1 MITKL
6 EGYRYK
12 KKKKKK
18 IVISNFRPIN
28 NQLKQSINN
37 LEFHQEFFLREK
49 KKKKNSIK

>member
-18 IVISNFRPIN
+18 KIVISNFRPID

-49 KKKKNSIK
+49 KKKKIQ